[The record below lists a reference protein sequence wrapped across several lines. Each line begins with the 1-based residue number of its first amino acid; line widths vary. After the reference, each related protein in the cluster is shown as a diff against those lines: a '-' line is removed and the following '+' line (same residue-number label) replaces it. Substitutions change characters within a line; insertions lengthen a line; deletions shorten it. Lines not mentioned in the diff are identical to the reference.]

1 MIPILAHPNK
11 TITTHEACEV
21 FRALNIPMEEET
33 LREGLRQGVF
43 PFGVAIE
50 RKTWKFLIFK
60 HRFRAY
66 LEENLGINFDEW

>member
-1 MIPILAHPNK
+1 MIPILAKPGM

-33 LREGLRQGVF
+33 LREGLRKGLF
-43 PFGVAIE
+43 PFGLAIE

-60 HRFRAY
+60 HRFQTY
-66 LEENLGINFDEW
+66 LEENLGVDLSK